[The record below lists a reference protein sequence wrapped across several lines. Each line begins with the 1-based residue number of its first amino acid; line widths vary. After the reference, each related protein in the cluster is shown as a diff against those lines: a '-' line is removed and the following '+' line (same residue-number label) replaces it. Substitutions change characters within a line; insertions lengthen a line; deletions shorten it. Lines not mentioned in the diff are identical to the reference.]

1 MIDEAK
7 QRILNMGYDKKDIH
21 LEIYG

>member
-7 QRILNMGYDKKDIH
+7 ERIIAAGFDKKDIH